1 MKLSDP
7 SIHQGKT
14 PDQPA
19 SSCTTDA
26 PGRDSL
32 GVTVIVPAYNEERGL
47 PVVLEQLI
55 AFKLAADSPVEILV
69 VDDGSE
75 DNTAEVIG
83 RYQAVTLLRHA
94 TNRGYGASLKTAIR
108 RASHEIVCITDAD
121 GTYPNEMIPVLVTLL
136 GPHDDMVVGSRTG
149 EEVAIPYVRRPA
161 KWFIGR
167 LANVVAG
174 EEIPDV
180 NSGLRAFR
188 RSVALRFLP
197 LLPDG
202 FSFTT
207 TITLAM
213 LANGYHVVYTP
224 INYHA
229 RVGSSKIR
237 PIRDTLHFVQLI
249 LRIGLYF
256 APLTVFLPLSAL
268 CLITALAWA
277 LFSTFILGQLAD
289 VSTLI
294 LTMTA
299 FQVAVIGLIAELISK
314 RLPYYWKDQNRM

>member
-1 MKLSDP
+1 MKLPDP
-7 SIHQGKT
+7 NI
-14 PDQPA
+14 DQKE
-19 SSCTTDA
+19 SLA
-26 PGRDSL
+26 PLTEMGALDDL
-32 GVTVIVPAYNEERGL
+32 CGDPMGVTLVVPAYNEEHGL

-55 AFKLAADSPVEILV
+55 ALKSAMDTPVEIIV

-83 RYQAVTLLRHA
+83 RYQAVTLLRHS
-94 TNRGYGASLKTAIR
+94 TNRGYGASLKTAVRHANYEVI
-108 RASHEIVCITDAD
+108 CITDAD
-121 GTYPNEMIPVLVTLL
+121 GTYPNEVIPELVSML
-136 GPHDDMVVGSRTG
+136 GPDDDMVVGSRTG

-167 LANVVAG
+167 LASAVAG
-174 EEIPDV
+174 RKIPDV

-188 RSVALRFLP
+188 RPVALRFLP

-213 LANGYHVVYTP
+213 LANGYNVLYTP

-237 PIRDTLHFVQLI
+237 PIRDTLNFVQLI

-268 CLITALAWA
+268 CLFAAVAWA
-277 LFSTFILGQLAD
+277 LFSTFVLGQLAD

-299 FQVAVIGLIAELISK
+299 FQVAVIGLMAELISK
-314 RLPYYWKDQNRM
+314 RLPYYWKDRD